1 MRMMNSR
8 EAAARIAALVAV
20 TAAIVLA
27 VVALLWL
34 DHRPRTHDAHIY
46 ADTTLVAPDVSG
58 RIIKIRV
65 RDNQDV
71 RKGDVLVDIDPE
83 PFQLRVAQG
92 QAQVDALQA
101 QIDLTTRQIAAQ
113 TTGADAAATQIRRAH
128 AQLAFARD
136 TRRRLEPMLG
146 EGYVTEQQ
154 IDEART
160 NERTAEVALETS
172 TQQSTQAR
180 QAIAD
185 TESLMAQLRG
195 AEASL
200 SLAERD
206 LRNATL
212 RAPFDGR
219 ISGLEIAEGSYAI
232 AAHALFTL
240 IDTRQWYAIA
250 DFRETELGH
259 IHAGDAATVWLMADT
274 SRPLKGHIESLG
286 GGVHPDNGG
295 GAPGLPVVERSLKWV
310 VVAQRFPVRVLLDGP
325 PSEALRIGAT
335 ASVRVSGD
343 HVH

>member
-1 MRMMNSR
+1 MTISR
-8 EAAARIAALVAV
+8 PAIARATALAAVV
-20 TAAIVLA
+20 AAIVLV

-58 RIIKIRV
+58 RIVKIHV

-71 RKGDVLVDIDPE
+71 HKGDALVDIDPE
-83 PFQLRVAQG
+83 PFELRVRQA

-113 TTGADAAATQIRRAH
+113 TTGAAAAETQISRAR

-146 EGYVTEQQ
+146 QGYVTEQQ
-154 IDEART
+154 LDEART
-160 NERTAEVALETS
+160 NERTAEVALQTS
-172 TQQSTQAR
+172 TQQSTQAH
-180 QAIAD
+180 QAISD
-185 TESLMAQLRG
+185 NESLVAQLRG
-195 AEASL
+195 AEAAL
-200 SLAERD
+200 GLAERD
-206 LRNATL
+206 LRNVTL

-219 ISGLEIAEGSYAI
+219 ISGLVIAEGSYAV
-232 AAHALFTL
+232 AGHPLFTL
-240 IDTRQWYAIA
+240 IDTGRWYATA
-250 DFRETELGH
+250 DFRETELPH

-274 SRPLKGHIESLG
+274 AHPLKGHVESLG
-286 GGVHPDNGG
+286 GGVQPDNGG

-310 VVAQRFPVRVLLDGP
+310 VIAQRFPVRVVIDGP
-325 PSEALRIGAT
+325 PPDTLRIGAT